1 VRGLTDKVAIVTG
14 GGQGIGRA
22 LSLRLA
28 QEGCK
33 VAIFD
38 LKLEAGKETERLAGD
53 AVVKTYEVDVGD
65 YGAVKSAVESVESEL
80 GPIWALVN
88 NAGWDRPTPFLATDQ
103 ALWDKI
109 IRINLYGPLNTHHV
123 VAPLMAGRRAGRIIN
138 IASDAARVG
147 TSNEAVYSACKGGL
161 ISFTKSIAR
170 ELASKGVLLNAVC
183 PGPTNTPMMA
193 AVLGEGEQA
202 VKWKDAM
209 VRGIPLKRMGEPED
223 YAGIVAFLAEVA
235 RPSQIG
241 INPFLRGFFFT
252 GMRAH
257 LVEDVLDVGPAQPQV
272 SAPIDAGA
280 TRIFSL
286 AEMQAPQAPVPQSR
300 RGGTRKVPQ
309 WVFLPHLF
317 SKILLADKSALE
329 ASRSSVRTSYLK
341 RTLLAVSCAI
351 VLIFLAGELVLSRIA
366 YHLKLRDHPY

>member
-1 VRGLTDKVAIVTG
+1 MRGLKDKVAIVTG

-38 LKLEAGKETERLAGD
+38 LKPEAGAETAKLAG
-53 AVVKTYEVDVGD
+53 AGTTIKTYELDVGD
-65 YGAVKSAVESVESEL
+65 YAAVKNAVGKVEAEL

-88 NAGWDRPTPFLATDQ
+88 NAGWDKPMPFLATDQ

-109 IRINLYGPLNTHHV
+109 IRINMLGPLNTHHV
-123 VAPLMAGRRAGRIIN
+123 VAPLMVERRAGRIIN

-161 ISFTKSIAR
+161 ISFTKSVAR

-223 YAGIVAFLAEVA
+223 YAGIVAFL
-235 RPSQIG
+235 
-241 INPFLRGFFFT
+241 
-252 GMRAH
+252 
-257 LVEDVLDVGPAQPQV
+257 V
-272 SAPIDAGA
+272 SDDAGFMTGQTISVA
-280 TRIFSL
+280 
-286 AEMQAPQAPVPQSR
+286 
-300 RGGTRKVPQ
+300 GGMNM
-309 WVFLPHLF
+309 
-317 SKILLADKSALE
+317 I
-329 ASRSSVRTSYLK
+329 
-341 RTLLAVSCAI
+341 
-351 VLIFLAGELVLSRIA
+351 
-366 YHLKLRDHPY
+366 

>member
-1 VRGLTDKVAIVTG
+1 MRGLEGKIAVVTG

-28 QEGCK
+28 AEGCK

-38 LKLEAGKETERLAGD
+38 LKPEAGAETAALAGD

-65 YGAVKSAVESVESEL
+65 YAAVQSAVAKVEAEL

-88 NAGWDRPTPFLATDQ
+88 NAGWDRPAPFLSTDQ

-123 VAPLMAGRRAGRIIN
+123 IAPLMVGRRGGRIIN

-147 TSNEAVYSACKGGL
+147 TSNEAVYSACKGGV
-161 ISFTKSIAR
+161 ISFTKSVAR
-170 ELASKGVLLNAVC
+170 ELATKGVLLNAVC

-193 AVLGEGEQA
+193 SVLGEGEQA

-223 YAGIVAFLAEVA
+223 YAGIVAFLASDDARFITGQTFSVA
-235 RPSQIG
+235 G
-241 INPFLRGFFFT
+241 
-252 GMRAH
+252 GMNM
-257 LVEDVLDVGPAQPQV
+257 
-272 SAPIDAGA
+272 I
-280 TRIFSL
+280 
-286 AEMQAPQAPVPQSR
+286 
-300 RGGTRKVPQ
+300 
-309 WVFLPHLF
+309 
-317 SKILLADKSALE
+317 
-329 ASRSSVRTSYLK
+329 
-341 RTLLAVSCAI
+341 
-351 VLIFLAGELVLSRIA
+351 
-366 YHLKLRDHPY
+366 